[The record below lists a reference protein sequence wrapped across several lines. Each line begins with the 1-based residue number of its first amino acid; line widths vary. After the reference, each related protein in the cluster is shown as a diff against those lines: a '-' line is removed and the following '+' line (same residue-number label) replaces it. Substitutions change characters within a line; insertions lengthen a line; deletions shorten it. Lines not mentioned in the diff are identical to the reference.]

1 MIPSVLARQLQA
13 GTADYFRTTF
23 PFSNEPFKS
32 SFERFVADGRGL
44 YLEPYT
50 AIRLPFRTASEMPTF
65 FKAIHPKF
73 LPYVHQKR
81 AWRRLVGDDGQ
92 STVIATGTGSGK
104 TECFL
109 YPILEYC
116 YQHRETRGVKAL
128 VIYPMNALASDQA
141 GRIARL
147 ISGNPELKGNVS
159 VGLYVGGL
167 DKGHGS
173 MVMGED
179 SVIIDR
185 ETMQNNPPDILL
197 TNYKMLDYLL
207 VRPDYTRI
215 WASKGFSPL
224 KYVAVDEMHTFD
236 GAQGT
241 DLACLLRRLKT
252 RLRIPQGSLCCV
264 GTSATMG
271 DASSTEGIRKYAGD
285 IFGEPFDESS
295 VIVEDRLSVEEFLAD
310 IIPGDD
316 PVMDD
321 AQCKYL
327 SDLSMSNDLRGYLQ
341 SALDSLCD
349 SLTGADCSSFSTRRS
364 LCDELRGNTLF
375 RDLLELSKGHFF
387 QSSAIASE
395 LARRHPWL
403 VELEHPEV
411 VLDALV
417 ALVSHARTGSE
428 GSPRPFLTVQ
438 TQLWQRELARLVSE
452 VSGGETRFE
461 LAINLKEGE
470 RKRFL
475 PLHNCRDCGQTAW
488 ISLID
493 RDLDLK
499 PGNLDAF
506 YNSYFGDGEN
516 IVSLYPRGI
525 QDPRPENLRTA
536 WLCPGCLHVH
546 VDNEQAS
553 RKERHTCTVCDTEC
567 IPVFLSEPSTSS
579 RGGSK
584 TSESRQYV
592 CPHCGSTQGLSL
604 MGLRST
610 TEAEVALSQMFASG
624 FDDDSKALAFSDN
637 VQDASHR
644 AGFFN
649 GRTWRFGL
657 RTAMSK
663 WLDEGGSGLD
673 LAEFAEKFPSHFRGA
688 MSREE
693 FVSRFLAPNNLWMRD
708 YEKMV
713 ETGSLPHGEGADKL
727 LENVT
732 NRMRYEVVLEFG
744 MRRNLGRTLEKSG
757 VATVAY
763 DRAAL
768 ASAVDTACELAM
780 NEEGFRARPD
790 EMGHLIVLLLD
801 HLRSRGAIADPVYDR
816 YVSSGANAFLAL
828 SHKRT
833 NYLPGLHASTT
844 PQFLLRRGNAKG
856 FEGMSSSAISR
867 LAAKCFP
874 DRMNAVDIVR
884 CAIRACEE
892 AGLVVRLA
900 PESRYECYALAEK
913 TMTITGDLVRL
924 SCPVCGAQRRVA
936 EENLEALIGAPCLN
950 GGCPGHFVVSNS
962 QGHDYYGDLF
972 SRGLS
977 KRIRAAEHTGLLQ
990 RTEREELESEFKASE
1005 EESRPWYPNVLSC
1018 TPTLEMGID
1027 IGDLSS
1033 LILCGMPPGQAQ
1045 FLQRVGRAGR
1055 RDGNAFCLV
1064 LADANPSGM
1073 YFYASPGEML
1083 EGVVEPPRVFLHAAA
1098 VLERQLVAFCMDCWI
1113 LARGDSATV
1122 PKNVRACLAVVAP
1135 GKIDASKFPFNFL
1148 NYVKANK
1155 RMLLN
1160 TFLNMFRDDLGDDEQ
1175 TRESLRSFIM
1185 GSGTT
1190 DDFSDVPFYLH
1201 VLRVFEDRW
1210 KLRESY
1216 RGQRETLKNAIAE
1229 LEGKPSDSSFEEQIK
1244 ERRYELRAVI
1254 DVIKGIE
1261 NEDVYGLLSREG
1273 LLPNYA
1279 FPEDGVNLRT
1289 VVRRRSEEDEGDGT
1303 RWERTTREYSRAA
1316 ASAIT
1321 DFAPRNTFYAGGRHF
1336 TVDQIDLSTSE
1347 EELWRLCPNCS
1358 HAERIVPDTASSTC
1372 PKCGSPAWADAG
1384 QVHKMIRLKTV
1395 VSNVDDIDSR
1405 TDDTSDRRTRE
1416 FFSSQL
1422 LVDIDRSDVLGAY
1435 HVENKATG
1443 LDFGF
1448 EYAREAMLREVNFGK
1463 SRDVVGRQTFVA
1475 GHEGI
1480 RPGFR
1485 YCTKCGMVEQETRG
1499 KKEIKHTFSCPVTT
1513 GSAREED
1520 VVEDS
1525 LFIYREFKSEA
1536 LRLLIPETS
1545 FVSDDESIQETF
1557 IAAVMLG
1564 LRKRFGNVDHLSAT
1578 ISDEPISDGSGY
1590 RKRFLV
1596 LYDSVPGGTGYLK
1609 QLATGK
1615 DALMD
1620 VLSLSRDALTT
1631 CSCNEDP
1638 DKDGCYHCLFAFRTT
1653 KNVGSISRNKAVRIL
1668 DEILNPDNEISAVPT
1683 VSDILPNNLLES
1695 ELERKFVDALAT
1707 AKGPNGGK
1715 AKVVKELVNDKMG
1728 YEFSVDGI
1736 IWDVEPQ
1743 VTLGPAD
1750 GVPIMCKP
1758 DFVLWPQ
1765 VRHGEKPPWHPV
1777 AVFTDGFE
1785 FHKDRVADD
1794 SAKREAIRRSG
1805 RFRVWGLSYSDVET
1819 ALDKSSGDYYLDCL
1833 KIPELPREDVYNK
1846 YLSTRTTSGFAPS
1859 KLTPFEMFCWY
1870 LTHSEAEQAFSDH
1883 ANAYSM
1889 GMLGLVRDQVV
1900 FDRYNDVIEDVC
1912 NSLLHETSPL
1922 SFGSSL
1928 LNRWNPSENEHLSVY
1943 AGTTAQSAGAGK
1955 VDIVASLLDD
1965 RTPDAKGF
1973 KRNWNGY
1980 LDLFN
1985 IMQFS
1990 EAFHAVTML
1999 GLENGDYSKLGSAQD
2014 APSVNEAQS
2023 GHETPIVSA
2032 AQSGHDAWQEVI
2044 DELFD
2049 DESREF
2055 ADRLSNLGVDLP
2067 DEPGYELDDAMAEL
2081 AWPSRK
2087 ICYLTEEQVD
2097 DRSFFEGNGWTIIR
2111 PSMDDAT
2118 ILDAFS

>member
-1 MIPSVLARQLQA
+1 MIPSVLARQLQV
-13 GTADYFRTTF
+13 GMADYFRTTF

-32 SFERFVADGRGL
+32 SFERFVEDGRGL

-50 AIRLPFRTASEMPTF
+50 AIHLPFRTAAEMPTCF
-65 FKAIHPKF
+65 EAIHPKF
-73 LPYVHQKR
+73 LPYVHQER

-92 STVIATGTGSGK
+92 STVVATGTGSGK

-109 YPILEYC
+109 CPILEYC

-147 ISGNPELKGNVS
+147 ISGSPELRGNVS

-179 SVIIDR
+179 SVITDR

-215 WASKGFSPL
+215 WASSGLSPL

-271 DASSTEGIRKYAGD
+271 DASSTDGIRRYACD
-285 IFGEPFDESS
+285 IFGEPFDGDS
-295 VIVEDRLSVEEFLAD
+295 VIVEDRLSVDEFLD
-310 IIPGDD
+310 GVVPEDD

-321 AQCKYL
+321 LQCRQL
-327 SDLSMSNDLRGYLQ
+327 ADIVMANDLEGYLQ
-341 SALDSLCD
+341 TALDSLCD
-349 SLTGADCSSFSTRRS
+349 SLAGANCSAFSTRRG

-375 RDLLELSKGHFF
+375 RDLLELTEGRFF
-387 QSSAIASE
+387 QPTTIAPE

-403 VELEHPEV
+403 AELESPGA
-411 VLDALV
+411 VLDALI
-417 ALVSHARTGSE
+417 ALVSHARSGSE

-452 VSGGETRFE
+452 VRGDATRFE
-461 LAINLKEGE
+461 LAINLKESE

-493 RDLDLK
+493 RDQDLK

-525 QDPRPENLRTA
+525 RDPRPEGVRTA

-546 VDNEQAS
+546 IDSELAN
-553 RKERHTCTVCDTEC
+553 RKETHSCTVCDTEC
-567 IPVFLSEPSTSS
+567 IPVFLAEPSTSS
-579 RGGSK
+579 RGGSR

-604 MGLRST
+604 MGLRGT
-610 TEAEVALSQMFASG
+610 TEAEVALSQMFASS
-624 FDDDSKALAFSDN
+624 FDDDSKSLAFSDN

-657 RTAMSK
+657 RTAMSE
-663 WLDEGGSGLD
+663 WLDEGGNGLD
-673 LAEFAEKFPSHFRGA
+673 LARFAEGFPAHFRAA
-688 MSREE
+688 MPREE
-693 FVSRFLAPNNLWMRD
+693 YVSRFLAPNNLWMRD

-713 ETGSLPHGEGADKL
+713 ETGSLTEGEGAYKL
-727 LENVT
+727 LENVA
-732 NRMRYEVVLEFG
+732 NRMRYEAILEFG
-744 MRRNLGRTLEKSG
+744 MRRNVGRTLEKSG

-763 DRAAL
+763 DLAAL
-768 ASAVDTACELAM
+768 ASAVDAACKLAM
-780 NEEGFRARPD
+780 NEEGMNASPAD
-790 EMGHLIVLLLD
+790 MAHLVVLVLD
-801 HLRSRGAIADPVYDR
+801 HLRTRGAIADPTYDR
-816 YVSSGANAFLAL
+816 YVTFGANGYYL
-828 SHKRT
+828 SNRYTHFM
-833 NYLPGLHASTT
+833 PGWHASTT
-844 PQFLLRRGNAKG
+844 PQFLMCRGSAKG
-856 FEGMSSSAISR
+856 FEGMDSPALNR
-867 LAAKCFP
+867 LSAKCFP
-874 DRMNAVDIVR
+874 NRLDTVAMVHCAVR
-884 CAIRACEE
+884 GCEA
-892 AGLVVRLA
+892 AGLLVRLA
-900 PESRYECYALAEK
+900 PETRFECYALSEG
-913 TMTITGDLVRL
+913 TMAVTRNLMRL
-924 SCPVCGAQRRVA
+924 ACPVCGAQRRVA
-936 EENLEALIGAPCLN
+936 KENLDAFFGAPCHN
-950 GGCPGHFVVSNS
+950 GGCPGGMVVGED

-990 RTEREELESEFKASE
+990 RGEREKLEAEFKASDE
-1005 EESRPWYPNVLSC
+1005 ASMPWYPNVLSC

-1033 LILCGMPPGQAQ
+1033 LMLCGMPPGQAQ

-1064 LADANPSGM
+1064 LADANPRDM
-1073 YFYASPGEML
+1073 YFYASPEEML

-1098 VLERQLVAFCMDCWI
+1098 VLERQLVAFCMDSWI
-1113 LARGDSATV
+1113 LARGDSAIV
-1122 PKNVRACLAVVAP
+1122 PKNVRSCLAVVAP
-1135 GKIDASKFPFNFL
+1135 GKMDSSKFPYNFL
-1148 NYVKANK
+1148 NFVKSNK

-1175 TRESLRSFIM
+1175 TVESLRAFIM
-1185 GSGTT
+1185 GSGMA
-1190 DDFSDVPFYLH
+1190 DDFSAAPFYLH
-1201 VLRVFEDRW
+1201 VLLVFEDRW

-1216 RGQRETLKNAIAE
+1216 RAQRETLKQAIAE

-1289 VVRRRSEEDEGDGT
+1289 VVRRRSEEDEGDET

-1316 ASAIT
+1316 ASAIA

-1336 TVDQIDLSTSE
+1336 TIDQIDLSTSE
-1347 EELWRLCPNCS
+1347 ERLCPNCS
-1358 HAERIVPDTASSTC
+1358 HAERIVPETASSTC
-1372 PKCGSPAWADAG
+1372 PKCGSPAWSDAG
-1384 QVHKMIRLKTV
+1384 QVHKMIKLKTV
-1395 VSNVDDIDSR
+1395 VSSVDDIDSR
-1405 TDDTSDRRTRE
+1405 TDDASDRRTRE

-1422 LVDIDRSDVLGAY
+1422 LVDIDRADVLSAY

-1463 SRDVVGRQTFVA
+1463 SRDVVGRQTYVA
-1475 GHEGI
+1475 GREGI

-1485 YCTKCGMVEQETRG
+1485 YCTKCGMVEQELRG
-1499 KKEIKHTFSCPVTT
+1499 KRSIKHAFSCPVST
-1513 GSAREED
+1513 GAAQEED
-1520 VVEDS
+1520 VIEDS

-1557 IAAVMLG
+1557 VAEVMLG
-1564 LRKRFGNVDHLSAT
+1564 LRKRFGNVDHLCAT

-1609 QLATGK
+1609 QLAVGK
-1615 DALMD
+1615 DALMQ
-1620 VLSLSRDALTT
+1620 VLSMSRDALTS

-1653 KNVGSISRNKAVRIL
+1653 KNVGSISRNRAVKIL
-1668 DEILNPDNEISAVPT
+1668 DEILNPDNEVTSVST

-1695 ELERKFVDALAT
+1695 ELERKFVDALGT
-1707 AKGPNGGK
+1707 AKGPSGGK

-1728 YEFSVDGI
+1728 YELAVDGI
-1736 IWDVEPQ
+1736 VWDVELQ
-1743 VTLGPAD
+1743 VTLGPVD

-1765 VRHGEKPPWHPV
+1765 VRHGEESPWLPV

-1785 FHKDRVADD
+1785 FHKNRVADD
-1794 SAKREAIRRSG
+1794 SAKREVIRRSG
-1805 RFRVWGLSYSDVET
+1805 RFRVWCLSYADVAA
-1819 ALDKSSGDYYLDCL
+1819 ALDRSSSDYYLDCL
-1833 KIPELPREDVYNK
+1833 KIPELPREDVYSN
-1846 YLSTRTTSGFAPS
+1846 YLSTRSPSGLAPS
-1859 KLTPFEMFCWY
+1859 KLAPFEMLCWY
-1870 LTHSEAEQAFSDH
+1870 LTHDDAEQSFRDH
-1883 ANAYSM
+1883 ATAYSM
-1889 GMLGLVRDQVV
+1889 GMLGPSRDQVV
-1900 FDRYNDVIEDVC
+1900 FDRDNGLVEDVC
-1912 NSLLHETSPL
+1912 NSLLHEPSPL

-1928 LNRWNPSENEHLSVY
+1928 LNRWNPSENEHLSAY
-1943 AGTTAQSAGAGK
+1943 AGTTFKSAQSGG
-1955 VDIVASLLDD
+1955 VDIVISLLDD
-1965 RTPDAKGF
+1965 RMSDAKGF

-1985 IMQFS
+1985 IMQFTES
-1990 EAFHAVTML
+1990 FLAVTLL
-1999 GLENGDYSKLGSAQD
+1999 GLANGDYAKLGSAHGSQ
-2014 APSVNEAQS
+2014 
-2023 GHETPIVSA
+2023 GTA
-2032 AQSGHDAWQEVI
+2032 ATHVGHDAWQEVA

-2049 DESREF
+2049 DESKRF
-2055 ADRLSNLGVDLP
+2055 ATRLASLDIVPP
-2067 DEPGYELDDAMAEL
+2067 DEPGYELDDTMAEL
-2081 AWPSRK
+2081 AWPSK
-2087 ICYLTEEQVD
+2087 KVCYLTEEQEED
-2097 DRSFFEGNGWTIIR
+2097 APFFDSRGWTIIG
-2111 PSMDDAT
+2111 PSMSDEA
-2118 ILDAFS
+2118 ILGAFS